1 MLRAMATEARPLVS
15 RVNVLYLYVEDM
27 ERSLRFYRDLLGLP
41 LEGDHDWQE
50 ADFGGV
56 RFALHLAH
64 SGVGKPS
71 SGTIHV
77 NFEVADAK
85 EAAGLLREA
94 DVEVAETMREEYGV
108 AYEVVDPDG
117 YRIYLFQPPA

>member
-1 MLRAMATEARPLVS
+1 MLRPMATDAIPLVS
-15 RVNVLYLYVEDM
+15 RINVVYLYVRDM
-27 ERSLRFYRDLLGLP
+27 QRSLAFYRDLLGIP

-50 ADFGGV
+50 ATLGGT

-64 SGVGKPS
+64 ADVGQPS

-77 NFEVADAK
+77 NLEVADAD
-85 EAAGLLREA
+85 EAAARLREA
-94 DVEVAETMREEYGV
+94 GVEARETMREEYGV

-117 YRIYLFQPPA
+117 YRVYLFQPPA